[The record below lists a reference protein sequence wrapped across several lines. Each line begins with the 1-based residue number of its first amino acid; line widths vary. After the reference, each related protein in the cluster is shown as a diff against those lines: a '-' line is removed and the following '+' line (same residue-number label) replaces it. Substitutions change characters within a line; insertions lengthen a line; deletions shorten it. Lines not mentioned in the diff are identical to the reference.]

1 MRIITHDDGR
11 CLTLRLVGELDHAAA
26 QTVMPGIEDAVE
38 EYLPRRCVLD
48 LTGVS
53 FMDSSGI
60 AVILKTDRLLR
71 QTGGAL
77 ALSGVPGQVR
87 LLPACTDCREN
98 NPLPLVLIQLR
109 IVFLVDLL
117 IRHSV
122 PLLSALP
129 SRKPHTLLDDL
140 HSICECLCKSAVQA
154 LAPVSG

>member
-1 MRIITHDDGR
+1 MQIITHDDGR

-60 AVILKTDRLLR
+60 AVILTTDRLLR

-87 LLPACTDCREN
+87 R
-98 NPLPLVLIQLR
+98 VLDVAGLTK
-109 IVFLVDLL
+109 IVPV
-117 IRHSV
+117 
-122 PLLSALP
+122 
-129 SRKPHTLLDDL
+129 LDDREKE
-140 HSICECLCKSAVQA
+140 CEQC
-154 LAPVSG
+154 

>member
-11 CLTLRLVGELDHAAA
+11 CLTLRLVCEHDHSAA
-26 QTVMPGIEDAVE
+26 QTVKPGIEDAVE

-71 QTGGAL
+71 QTGGVL

-87 LLPACTDCREN
+87 R
-98 NPLPLVLIQLR
+98 VLDVAGLTK
-109 IVFLVDLL
+109 IVPV
-117 IRHSV
+117 
-122 PLLSALP
+122 
-129 SRKPHTLLDDL
+129 LDDREKE
-140 HSICECLCKSAVQA
+140 CEQC
-154 LAPVSG
+154 

>member
-48 LTGVS
+48 MTGVS

-71 QTGGAL
+71 QTGGVL

-87 LLPACTDCREN
+87 R
-98 NPLPLVLIQLR
+98 VLDVAGLTK
-109 IVFLVDLL
+109 IVPV
-117 IRHSV
+117 
-122 PLLSALP
+122 
-129 SRKPHTLLDDL
+129 LDDREKE
-140 HSICECLCKSAVQA
+140 CEQC
-154 LAPVSG
+154 

>member
-71 QTGGAL
+71 QTGGVL
-77 ALSGVPGQVR
+77 ALSCVPGQVR
-87 LLPACTDCREN
+87 R
-98 NPLPLVLIQLR
+98 VLDVAGLTK
-109 IVFLVDLL
+109 IVPV
-117 IRHSV
+117 
-122 PLLSALP
+122 
-129 SRKPHTLLDDL
+129 LDDREKE
-140 HSICECLCKSAVQA
+140 CEQC
-154 LAPVSG
+154 

>member
-71 QTGGAL
+71 QTGGVL

-87 LLPACTDCREN
+87 R
-98 NPLPLVLIQLR
+98 VLDVAGLTK
-109 IVFLVDLL
+109 IVPV
-117 IRHSV
+117 
-122 PLLSALP
+122 
-129 SRKPHTLLDDL
+129 LDDRDKE
-140 HSICECLCKSAVQA
+140 CEQC
-154 LAPVSG
+154 

>member
-38 EYLPRRCVLD
+38 EYLPRRACST

-71 QTGGAL
+71 QTGRLRWRSRACGAG
-77 ALSGVPGQVR
+77 AAGAGCCGADEDRPG
-87 LLPACTDCREN
+87 A
-98 NPLPLVLIQLR
+98 
-109 IVFLVDLL
+109 
-117 IRHSV
+117 
-122 PLLSALP
+122 
-129 SRKPHTLLDDL
+129 
-140 HSICECLCKSAVQA
+140 
-154 LAPVSG
+154 

>member
-60 AVILKTDRLLR
+60 TVILKTDRLLR

-77 ALSGVPGQVR
+77 ALSDVPGQVR
-87 LLPACTDCREN
+87 R
-98 NPLPLVLIQLR
+98 VLDVAGLTK
-109 IVFLVDLL
+109 IVPV
-117 IRHSV
+117 
-122 PLLSALP
+122 
-129 SRKPHTLLDDL
+129 LDDREK
-140 HSICECLCKSAVQA
+140 EC
-154 LAPVSG
+154 

>member
-48 LTGVS
+48 LSGVS

-71 QTGGAL
+71 QTSGAL

-87 LLPACTDCREN
+87 R
-98 NPLPLVLIQLR
+98 VLDVAGLTK
-109 IVFLVDLL
+109 IVPV
-117 IRHSV
+117 
-122 PLLSALP
+122 
-129 SRKPHTLLDDL
+129 LDDREKE
-140 HSICECLCKSAVQA
+140 CEQC
-154 LAPVSG
+154 

>member
-71 QTGGAL
+71 QTSGAL

-87 LLPACTDCREN
+87 R
-98 NPLPLVLIQLR
+98 VLDVAGLTK
-109 IVFLVDLL
+109 IVPV
-117 IRHSV
+117 
-122 PLLSALP
+122 
-129 SRKPHTLLDDL
+129 LDDREKE
-140 HSICECLCKSAVQA
+140 CEQC
-154 LAPVSG
+154 

>member
-48 LTGVS
+48 LAGVS

-71 QTGGAL
+71 QTGGVL

-87 LLPACTDCREN
+87 R
-98 NPLPLVLIQLR
+98 VLDVAGLTK
-109 IVFLVDLL
+109 IVPV
-117 IRHSV
+117 
-122 PLLSALP
+122 
-129 SRKPHTLLDDL
+129 LDDREKE
-140 HSICECLCKSAVQA
+140 CEQC
-154 LAPVSG
+154 

>member
-60 AVILKTDRLLR
+60 AVILKTDRLLW

-87 LLPACTDCREN
+87 R
-98 NPLPLVLIQLR
+98 VLDVAGLTK
-109 IVFLVDLL
+109 IVPV
-117 IRHSV
+117 
-122 PLLSALP
+122 
-129 SRKPHTLLDDL
+129 LDDREKE
-140 HSICECLCKSAVQA
+140 CEQC
-154 LAPVSG
+154 

>member
-71 QTGGAL
+71 QSGGVL

-87 LLPACTDCREN
+87 R
-98 NPLPLVLIQLR
+98 VLDVAGLTK
-109 IVFLVDLL
+109 IVPV
-117 IRHSV
+117 
-122 PLLSALP
+122 
-129 SRKPHTLLDDL
+129 LDDREKE
-140 HSICECLCKSAVQA
+140 CEQC
-154 LAPVSG
+154 

>member
-11 CLTLRLVGELDHAAA
+11 CLTLRLMGELDHAAA

-48 LTGVS
+48 LSGVS

-71 QTGGAL
+71 QTGGVL

-87 LLPACTDCREN
+87 RVLDVAGLTKIVPVLGDRE
-98 NPLPLVLIQLR
+98 
-109 IVFLVDLL
+109 
-117 IRHSV
+117 
-122 PLLSALP
+122 
-129 SRKPHTLLDDL
+129 KE
-140 HSICECLCKSAVQA
+140 CEEC
-154 LAPVSG
+154 